1 MHREFCTLFD
11 ANYLFKAVAMHQS
24 LLRHCPSFTLTA
36 FCFDDRAK
44 TTIDRL
50 GLPHLRTVA
59 LTELEAGA
67 PALLGVKGD
76 RSPVEYCWTAT
87 PALPLHV
94 FRTRPEVGEIT
105 YLDADLMFFADPEP
119 LFA

>member
-11 ANYLFKAVAMHQS
+11 ANYVYKAVAMHES

-44 TTIDRL
+44 AVMD
-50 GLPHLRTVA
+50 GLALPSLRTVA
-59 LTELEAGA
+59 LSELESGD
-67 PALLGVKGD
+67 PGLLSTKGD
-76 RSPVEYCWTAT
+76 RTPGEYCWTAT

-94 FRTRPEVGEIT
+94 LRTRPQVNEVT
-105 YLDADLMFFADPEP
+105 YIDADLLFFADPEP
-119 LFA
+119 LF